1 MEKRNLQIVGSKKP
15 SKCLSYV
22 FTCLRLSLIAFF
34 VAVMAGVGAIL
45 LTLLLHAVQNVMFG
59 FSESAL
65 KSSPVGLPVLHYV
78 AVVLIVMSVAAIIWM
93 WLWTKSSNRIVDIA
107 HAVRGQSMP
116 WHTTII
122 HVCLQIFIVAS
133 GASLG
138 REVAPRELAA
148 MLTQKLLCF
157 IRVSEFQARVLVA
170 SAAGAGLAGVYRAP
184 IAGAIMTLGLVA
196 IPRFSHDSK
205 SSLKRLKWYW
215 LIQKFSIFA
224 IALCISEIASLTTI
238 FVLGY
243 EPYYCL
249 SSLDDIHIVNTTVLL
264 LAIIVGIPCGIV
276 GTLFHKMIR
285 WARSKCARNYQ
296 ILYFL
301 PLMGLVTGL
310 VASWNPAI
318 MGNGRA
324 LAQYAY
330 NIAKTSIAID
340 KNSLVTLLLL
350 VVAKIILTSC
360 TLRAGASGGVL
371 QPSMSSGA
379 CVGLI
384 IGFISMNIP
393 VVGGMLSS
401 QPKILVIAAIFGAAS
416 MLTASRKSLWF
427 ALFLVA
433 QLVNLPM
440 IMIIPMV
447 VSCAVSR
454 SITMIPKFLAANNV

>member
-34 VAVMAGVGAIL
+34 VAVMAGFGAIL

-65 KSSPVGLPVLHYV
+65 NPSPVGLPILHYV

-148 MLTQKLLCF
+148 MLTQKLLRF

-170 SAAGAGLAGVYRAP
+170 SAAGAGLAGVYRTP

-196 IPRFSHDSK
+196 IPHFVHESK

-215 LIQKFSIFA
+215 LIQKFGIFT
-224 IALCISEIASLTTI
+224 IALFISEIASLTTI

-249 SSLDDIHIVNTTVLL
+249 PRLDDIHIVNTSVLL
-264 LAIIVGIPCGIV
+264 LAIIVGIACGIV
-276 GTLFHKMIR
+276 GTLFHKMIH

-340 KNSLVTLLLL
+340 KNSLITLLLL
-350 VVAKIILTSC
+350 FVAKIILTSC

-393 VVGGMLSS
+393 FVGSMLSS
-401 QPKILVIAAIFGAAS
+401 QPKLLIIAAIFGAAS
-416 MLTASRKSLWF
+416 LLTASRKSLWF

-433 QLVNLPM
+433 QLVNVPM
-440 IMIIPMV
+440 IMIIPMA

-454 SITMIPKFLAANNV
+454 SIAIIPKIFMRK

>member
-1 MEKRNLQIVGSKKP
+1 MEKRNLQMVDSKKP
-15 SKCLSYV
+15 GKCLNYV

-34 VAVMAGVGAIL
+34 VAVMAGVGAVL

-65 KSSPVGLPVLHYV
+65 KPSPVGLPVLHYV

-107 HAVRGQSMP
+107 HAVSGQSMP
-116 WHTTII
+116 FNTTII

-148 MLTQKLLCF
+148 MLTQKLLRF

-170 SAAGAGLAGVYRAP
+170 SAAGAGLAGVYRTP
-184 IAGAIMTLGLVA
+184 IAGAIMALGLVA
-196 IPRFSHDSK
+196 IPRFSHESE

-224 IALCISEIASLTTI
+224 IALFISEIASLTTI
-238 FVLGY
+238 FVLGD
-243 EPYYCL
+243 ESYYCL
-249 SSLDDIHIVNTTVLL
+249 PSLDDIHIVNATVLL
-264 LAIIVGIPCGIV
+264 LAIIVGIACGIV
-276 GTLFHKMIR
+276 GTLFHKMIH
-285 WARSKCARNYQ
+285 WARSKCAHNYQ

-330 NIAKTSIAID
+330 NIATSIAID

-350 VVAKIILTSC
+350 FVAKIILTSC

-384 IGFISMNIP
+384 VGFISMNIP

-401 QPKILVIAAIFGAAS
+401 QPKILIIAAIFGAAS
-416 MLTASRKSLWF
+416 LLTASRKSLWF

-433 QLVNLPM
+433 QLVNAPM
-440 IMIIPMV
+440 IMIIPMA

-454 SITMIPKFLAANNV
+454 SIAIIPKIFMRK

>member
-1 MEKRNLQIVGSKKP
+1 MEKRNLQMVDSKKP
-15 SKCLSYV
+15 GKCLNYV

-34 VAVMAGVGAIL
+34 VAVMAGVGAVL

-65 KSSPVGLPVLHYV
+65 KPSPVGLPVLHYV

-93 WLWTKSSNRIVDIA
+93 WLWTKSSNRIVDMA
-107 HAVRGQSMP
+107 HAVSGQSMP
-116 WHTTII
+116 FNTTII

-184 IAGAIMTLGLVA
+184 IAGAIMALGLVA
-196 IPRFSHDSK
+196 IPRFSHESK

-238 FVLGY
+238 FVLGD

-249 SSLDDIHIVNTTVLL
+249 PSLNDIHIVNITVLL
-264 LAIIVGIPCGIV
+264 LAIIVGIACGIV

-350 VVAKIILTSC
+350 FVAKIILTSC

-384 IGFISMNIP
+384 VGFISMNIP

-416 MLTASRKSLWF
+416 LLTASRKSLWF

-433 QLVNLPM
+433 QLVNVPM

-454 SITMIPKFLAANNV
+454 SITMIPKIFSRK

>member
-34 VAVMAGVGAIL
+34 VAVMAGFGAIL

-65 KSSPVGLPVLHYV
+65 NPSPVGLPILHYV

-148 MLTQKLLCF
+148 MLTQKLLRF

-170 SAAGAGLAGVYRAP
+170 SAAGAGLAGVYRTP
-184 IAGAIMTLGLVA
+184 IAGAIMALGLVA
-196 IPRFSHDSK
+196 IPRFSNESK
-205 SSLKRLKWYW
+205 SSLKRLKLYW

-224 IALCISEIASLTTI
+224 IALFISEIASLITI
-238 FVLGY
+238 FVLGD

-249 SSLDDIHIVNTTVLL
+249 PSLDDIHIVNATVLL
-264 LAIIVGIPCGIV
+264 LAIIVGIACGIV
-276 GTLFHKMIR
+276 GTLFHKMIH
-285 WARSKCARNYQ
+285 WARSKCAHNYQ

-340 KNSLVTLLLL
+340 KNSLITLLLL
-350 VVAKIILTSC
+350 FVAKIILTSC

-393 VVGGMLSS
+393 FVGSMLSS
-401 QPKILVIAAIFGAAS
+401 QPKILIIAAIFGAAS
-416 MLTASRKSLWF
+416 LLTASRKSLWF

-433 QLVNLPM
+433 QLVNVPM
-440 IMIIPMV
+440 IMIIPMA

-454 SITMIPKFLAANNV
+454 SIAIIPKIFMRK

>member
-15 SKCLSYV
+15 SKCLNYV

-65 KSSPVGLPVLHYV
+65 KPSLVGLPVLHYV

-116 WHTTII
+116 FNTTII

-184 IAGAIMTLGLVA
+184 IAGAIMVLGLVA

-205 SSLKRLKWYW
+205 SSLKRSKWYW

-264 LAIIVGIPCGIV
+264 LAIIVGIACGIV
-276 GTLFHKMIR
+276 GTLFHKMIH
-285 WARSKCARNYQ
+285 WARSQCAHNYQ

-416 MLTASRKSLWF
+416 LLTASRKSLWF

-433 QLVNLPM
+433 QLVNVPM

-454 SITMIPKFLAANNV
+454 SIMMIPKIFSRK

>member
-15 SKCLSYV
+15 GKCLSYV

-34 VAVMAGVGAIL
+34 VAVMAGFGAIL

-65 KSSPVGLPVLHYV
+65 NPSPVGLPVLHYI

-148 MLTQKLLCF
+148 MLTQKLLRF
-157 IRVSEFQARVLVA
+157 IRVSEFQAHVLVA
-170 SAAGAGLAGVYRAP
+170 SAAGAGLAGVYRTP

-196 IPRFSHDSK
+196 IPPFSHESK
-205 SSLKRLKWYW
+205 SSLKRLKCYW
-215 LIQKFSIFA
+215 LIQKFAIFA
-224 IALCISEIASLTTI
+224 IALFISEIASLTTI
-238 FVLGY
+238 FVLGD

-249 SSLDDIHIVNTTVLL
+249 PRLDDIHIVNTSVLL
-264 LAIIVGIPCGIV
+264 LAIIVGIACGIV
-276 GTLFHKMIR
+276 GTLFHKMIH
-285 WARSKCARNYQ
+285 WARSKCAHNYQ

-340 KNSLVTLLLL
+340 KNSLITLLLL
-350 VVAKIILTSC
+350 FVAKIILTSC

-379 CVGLI
+379 CLGLI

-393 VVGGMLSS
+393 FVGSMLSS
-401 QPKILVIAAIFGAAS
+401 QPKLLIIAAIFGAAS
-416 MLTASRKSLWF
+416 LLTASRKSLWF

-433 QLVNLPM
+433 QLVNVPM
-440 IMIIPMV
+440 IMIIPMA

-454 SITMIPKFLAANNV
+454 SIAIIPKIFMRK

>member
-34 VAVMAGVGAIL
+34 VAVMAGFGAIL

-65 KSSPVGLPVLHYV
+65 KPSPVRLPILHYV

-148 MLTQKLLCF
+148 MLTQKLLRF
-157 IRVSEFQARVLVA
+157 IRVSEFQAHVLVA

-184 IAGAIMTLGLVA
+184 IAGAIMALGLVA
-196 IPRFSHDSK
+196 IPCFSHDSK

-215 LIQKFSIFA
+215 LIQKFGIFT
-224 IALCISEIASLTTI
+224 IALFISEIASLTTI
-238 FVLGY
+238 FVLGD

-249 SSLDDIHIVNTTVLL
+249 PRLDDIHIVNTSVLL
-264 LAIIVGIPCGIV
+264 LAIIVGIACGIV
-276 GTLFHKMIR
+276 GTLFHKMIH
-285 WARSKCARNYQ
+285 WARSKCAHNYQ

-340 KNSLVTLLLL
+340 KNSLITLLLL
-350 VVAKIILTSC
+350 FVAKIILTSC

-393 VVGGMLSS
+393 FVGSMLSS
-401 QPKILVIAAIFGAAS
+401 QPKLLIIAAIFGAAS
-416 MLTASRKSLWF
+416 LLTASRKSLWF

-433 QLVNLPM
+433 QLVNVPM
-440 IMIIPMV
+440 IMIIPMA

-454 SITMIPKFLAANNV
+454 SIAIIPKIFMRK

>member
-34 VAVMAGVGAIL
+34 VAVMAGFGAIL

-65 KSSPVGLPVLHYV
+65 NPSPVGLPILHYV

-93 WLWTKSSNRIVDIA
+93 WLWSKSSNRIVDIA

-148 MLTQKLLCF
+148 MLTQKLLRF

-170 SAAGAGLAGVYRAP
+170 SAAGAGLAGVYRTP

-196 IPRFSHDSK
+196 IPHFVHESK
-205 SSLKRLKWYW
+205 SSLKRLKLYW

-224 IALCISEIASLTTI
+224 IALFISEIASLITI
-238 FVLGY
+238 FVLGD

-249 SSLDDIHIVNTTVLL
+249 PSLDDIHIVNATVLL
-264 LAIIVGIPCGIV
+264 LAIIVGIACGIV
-276 GTLFHKMIR
+276 GTLFHKMIH
-285 WARSKCARNYQ
+285 WARSKCAHNYQ

-340 KNSLVTLLLL
+340 KNSLITLLLL
-350 VVAKIILTSC
+350 FVAKIILTSC

-393 VVGGMLSS
+393 FVGSMLSS
-401 QPKILVIAAIFGAAS
+401 QPKILIIAAIFGAAS
-416 MLTASRKSLWF
+416 LLTASRKSLWF

-433 QLVNLPM
+433 QLVNVPM
-440 IMIIPMV
+440 IMIIPMA

-454 SITMIPKFLAANNV
+454 SIAIIPKIFMRK

>member
-34 VAVMAGVGAIL
+34 VAVMAGFGAIL

-65 KSSPVGLPVLHYV
+65 NPSPVGLPVLHYV

-148 MLTQKLLCF
+148 MLTQKLLRF

-170 SAAGAGLAGVYRAP
+170 SAAGAGLAGVYRTP

-196 IPRFSHDSK
+196 IPHFVHESK
-205 SSLKRLKWYW
+205 SSLKRLKCYW
-215 LIQKFSIFA
+215 LIQKFAIFA

-238 FVLGY
+238 FVLGD

-249 SSLDDIHIVNTTVLL
+249 PRLDDIHIVNTSVLL
-264 LAIIVGIPCGIV
+264 LAIIVGIACGIV
-276 GTLFHKMIR
+276 GTLFHKMIH

-340 KNSLVTLLLL
+340 KNSLITLLLL
-350 VVAKIILTSC
+350 FVAKIILTSC

-393 VVGGMLSS
+393 FVGSMLSS
-401 QPKILVIAAIFGAAS
+401 QPKLLIIAAIFGAAS
-416 MLTASRKSLWF
+416 LLTASRKSLWF

-433 QLVNLPM
+433 QLVNVPM
-440 IMIIPMV
+440 IMIIPMA

-454 SITMIPKFLAANNV
+454 SIAIIPKIFMRK

>member
-15 SKCLSYV
+15 GKCLSYV

-65 KSSPVGLPVLHYV
+65 KPSPVGLPIFHYV

-93 WLWTKSSNRIVDIA
+93 WLWTKSSNHIVDIA
-107 HAVRGQSMP
+107 HAVSGQSMP
-116 WHTTII
+116 FNTTII

-148 MLTQKLLCF
+148 MLTQKLLRF

-170 SAAGAGLAGVYRAP
+170 SAAGAGLAGVYRTP
-184 IAGAIMTLGLVA
+184 IAGAIMALGLVA
-196 IPRFSHDSK
+196 IPRFSNESK

-224 IALCISEIASLTTI
+224 IALFISEIASLTTI
-238 FVLGY
+238 FVLGD
-243 EPYYCL
+243 ESYYCL
-249 SSLDDIHIVNTTVLL
+249 PSLDDIHIINTTVLL
-264 LAIIVGIPCGIV
+264 LAIIVGIACGIV
-276 GTLFHKMIR
+276 GTLFHKMIH
-285 WARSKCARNYQ
+285 WARSKCAHNYQ

-330 NIAKTSIAID
+330 NIATSIAID

-350 VVAKIILTSC
+350 FVAKIILTSC

-384 IGFISMNIP
+384 VGFISMNIP
-393 VVGGMLSS
+393 FVGSMLSS
-401 QPKILVIAAIFGAAS
+401 QPKLLIIAAIFGAAS
-416 MLTASRKSLWF
+416 LLTASRKSLWF

-433 QLVNLPM
+433 QLVNVPM
-440 IMIIPMV
+440 IMIIPMA

-454 SITMIPKFLAANNV
+454 SIAIIPKIFMRK

>member
-15 SKCLSYV
+15 GKCLSYV

-65 KSSPVGLPVLHYV
+65 KPSPVGLPIFHYV

-93 WLWTKSSNRIVDIA
+93 WLWTKSSNHIVDIA
-107 HAVRGQSMP
+107 HAVSGQSMP
-116 WHTTII
+116 FNTTII

-148 MLTQKLLCF
+148 MLTQKLLRF

-170 SAAGAGLAGVYRAP
+170 SAAGAGLAGVYRTP
-184 IAGAIMTLGLVA
+184 IAGAIMALGLVA
-196 IPRFSHDSK
+196 IPRFSNESK
-205 SSLKRLKWYW
+205 SSLKCLKWYW

-224 IALCISEIASLTTI
+224 IALFISEIASLTTI
-238 FVLGY
+238 FVLGD
-243 EPYYCL
+243 ESYYCL
-249 SSLDDIHIVNTTVLL
+249 PSLDDIHIVNATVLL
-264 LAIIVGIPCGIV
+264 LAIIVGIACGIV
-276 GTLFHKMIR
+276 GTLFHKMIH
-285 WARSKCARNYQ
+285 WARSKCAHNYQ

-330 NIAKTSIAID
+330 NIATSIAID

-350 VVAKIILTSC
+350 FVAKIILTSC

-384 IGFISMNIP
+384 VGFISMNIP
-393 VVGGMLSS
+393 FVGSMLSS
-401 QPKILVIAAIFGAAS
+401 QPKLLIIAAIFGAAS
-416 MLTASRKSLWF
+416 LLTASRKSLWF

-433 QLVNLPM
+433 QLVNVPM
-440 IMIIPMV
+440 IMIIPMA

-454 SITMIPKFLAANNV
+454 SIAIIPKIFMRK

>member
-15 SKCLSYV
+15 SKCLNYV

-116 WHTTII
+116 FNTTII

-184 IAGAIMTLGLVA
+184 IAGAIMVLGLVA

-205 SSLKRLKWYW
+205 SSLKRSKWYW

-264 LAIIVGIPCGIV
+264 LAIIVGIACGIV
-276 GTLFHKMIR
+276 GTLFHKMIH
-285 WARSKCARNYQ
+285 WARSQCAHNYQ

-416 MLTASRKSLWF
+416 LLTASRKSLWF

-433 QLVNLPM
+433 QLVNVPM

-454 SITMIPKFLAANNV
+454 SIMMIPKIFSRK

>member
-34 VAVMAGVGAIL
+34 VAVMAGFGAIL

-65 KSSPVGLPVLHYV
+65 NPSPVGLPILHYV

-148 MLTQKLLCF
+148 MLTQKLLRF
-157 IRVSEFQARVLVA
+157 IRVSEFQAHVLVA
-170 SAAGAGLAGVYRAP
+170 SAAGAGLAGVYRTP

-196 IPRFSHDSK
+196 IPPFSHESK
-205 SSLKRLKWYW
+205 SSLKRLKCYW
-215 LIQKFSIFA
+215 LIQKFAIFA
-224 IALCISEIASLTTI
+224 IALFISEIASLTTI
-238 FVLGY
+238 FVLGD

-249 SSLDDIHIVNTTVLL
+249 PRLDDIHIVNTSVLL
-264 LAIIVGIPCGIV
+264 LAIIVGIACGIV
-276 GTLFHKMIR
+276 GTLFHKMIH
-285 WARSKCARNYQ
+285 WARSKCAHNYQ

-340 KNSLVTLLLL
+340 KNSLITLLLL
-350 VVAKIILTSC
+350 FVAKIILTSC

-379 CVGLI
+379 CLGLI

-393 VVGGMLSS
+393 FVGSMLSS
-401 QPKILVIAAIFGAAS
+401 QPKLLIIAAIFGAAS
-416 MLTASRKSLWF
+416 LLTASRKSLWF

-433 QLVNLPM
+433 QLVNVPM
-440 IMIIPMV
+440 IMIIPMA

-454 SITMIPKFLAANNV
+454 SIAIIPKIFMRK

>member
-1 MEKRNLQIVGSKKP
+1 MEKRNLQMVDSKKP
-15 SKCLSYV
+15 GKCLNYV

-34 VAVMAGVGAIL
+34 VAVMAGVGAVL

-65 KSSPVGLPVLHYV
+65 KPSPVGLPVLHYV

-107 HAVRGQSMP
+107 HAVSGQSMP
-116 WHTTII
+116 FNTTII

-148 MLTQKLLCF
+148 MLTQKLLRF

-170 SAAGAGLAGVYRAP
+170 SAAGAGLAGVYRTP
-184 IAGAIMTLGLVA
+184 IAGAIMALGLVA
-196 IPRFSHDSK
+196 IPRFSHESK
-205 SSLKRLKWYW
+205 SFLKRLKWYW

-224 IALCISEIASLTTI
+224 IALFISEIASLTTI
-238 FVLGY
+238 FVLGD
-243 EPYYCL
+243 ESYYCL
-249 SSLDDIHIVNTTVLL
+249 PSLDDIHIVNATVLL
-264 LAIIVGIPCGIV
+264 LAIIVGIACGIV
-276 GTLFHKMIR
+276 GTLFHKMIH
-285 WARSKCARNYQ
+285 WARSKCAHNYQ

-330 NIAKTSIAID
+330 NIATSIAID

-350 VVAKIILTSC
+350 FVAKIILTSC

-384 IGFISMNIP
+384 VGFISMNIP

-401 QPKILVIAAIFGAAS
+401 QPKILIIAAIFGAAS
-416 MLTASRKSLWF
+416 LLTASRKSLWF

-433 QLVNLPM
+433 QLVNAPM
-440 IMIIPMV
+440 IMIIPMA

-454 SITMIPKFLAANNV
+454 SIAIIPKIFMRK

>member
-1 MEKRNLQIVGSKKP
+1 MEKRNLQIVGSKKLC
-15 SKCLSYV
+15 KCLNYV

-34 VAVMAGVGAIL
+34 VAVMAGVGAVL

-65 KSSPVGLPVLHYV
+65 KPSPVGLPVLHYV

-107 HAVRGQSMP
+107 HAVSGQSMP
-116 WHTTII
+116 FNTTII

-133 GASLG
+133 DASLG

-148 MLTQKLLCF
+148 MLTQKLLRF

-170 SAAGAGLAGVYRAP
+170 SAAGAGLAGVYRTP
-184 IAGAIMTLGLVA
+184 IAGAIMALGLVA
-196 IPRFSHDSK
+196 IPRFSHESK

-224 IALCISEIASLTTI
+224 IALFISEIASLTTI
-238 FVLGY
+238 FVLGD
-243 EPYYCL
+243 ESYYCL
-249 SSLDDIHIVNTTVLL
+249 PSLDDIHIVNATVLL
-264 LAIIVGIPCGIV
+264 LAIIVGIACGIV
-276 GTLFHKMIR
+276 GTLFHKMIH
-285 WARSKCARNYQ
+285 WARSKCAHNYQ

-330 NIAKTSIAID
+330 NIATSIAID

-350 VVAKIILTSC
+350 FVAKIILTSC

-384 IGFISMNIP
+384 VGFISMNIP

-401 QPKILVIAAIFGAAS
+401 QPKILIIAAIFGAAS
-416 MLTASRKSLWF
+416 LLTASRKSLWF

-433 QLVNLPM
+433 QLVNAPM
-440 IMIIPMV
+440 IMIIPMA

-454 SITMIPKFLAANNV
+454 SIAIIPKIFMRK

>member
-1 MEKRNLQIVGSKKP
+1 MEKRNLQIVGSKKLC
-15 SKCLSYV
+15 KCLNYV

-34 VAVMAGVGAIL
+34 VAVMAGVGAVL

-65 KSSPVGLPVLHYV
+65 KPSPVGLPVLHYV

-93 WLWTKSSNRIVDIA
+93 WLWTKSSNHIVDIA
-107 HAVRGQSMP
+107 HAVSGQSMP
-116 WHTTII
+116 FNTTII

-148 MLTQKLLCF
+148 MLTQKLLRF
-157 IRVSEFQARVLVA
+157 IRVSEFQTRVLVA
-170 SAAGAGLAGVYRAP
+170 SAAGAGLAGVYRTP
-184 IAGAIMTLGLVA
+184 IAGAIMALGLVA
-196 IPRFSHDSK
+196 IPRFSHESK

-224 IALCISEIASLTTI
+224 IALFISEIASLTTI
-238 FVLGY
+238 FVLGD
-243 EPYYCL
+243 ESYYCL
-249 SSLDDIHIVNTTVLL
+249 PSLDDIHIINTTVLL
-264 LAIIVGIPCGIV
+264 LAIIVGIACGIV
-276 GTLFHKMIR
+276 GTLFHKMIH
-285 WARSKCARNYQ
+285 WARSKCAHNYQ

-330 NIAKTSIAID
+330 NIATSIEID

-350 VVAKIILTSC
+350 FVAKIILTSC

-384 IGFISMNIP
+384 VGFISMNIP
-393 VVGGMLSS
+393 FVGSMLSS
-401 QPKILVIAAIFGAAS
+401 QPKLLIIAAIFGAAS
-416 MLTASRKSLWF
+416 LLTASRKSLWF

-433 QLVNLPM
+433 QLVNVPM
-440 IMIIPMV
+440 IMIIPMA

-454 SITMIPKFLAANNV
+454 SIAIIPKIFMRK

>member
-65 KSSPVGLPVLHYV
+65 KPSPVGLPVLHYV

-184 IAGAIMTLGLVA
+184 IAGAIMALGLVA

-330 NIAKTSIAID
+330 NIAKSSIAID
-340 KNSLVTLLLL
+340 
-350 VVAKIILTSC
+350 
-360 TLRAGASGGVL
+360 
-371 QPSMSSGA
+371 
-379 CVGLI
+379 
-384 IGFISMNIP
+384 
-393 VVGGMLSS
+393 
-401 QPKILVIAAIFGAAS
+401 
-416 MLTASRKSLWF
+416 
-427 ALFLVA
+427 
-433 QLVNLPM
+433 
-440 IMIIPMV
+440 
-447 VSCAVSR
+447 
-454 SITMIPKFLAANNV
+454 

>member
-15 SKCLSYV
+15 GKCLNYV

-65 KSSPVGLPVLHYV
+65 KPSPVGLPIFHYV

-93 WLWTKSSNRIVDIA
+93 WLWTKSSNHIVDIA
-107 HAVRGQSMP
+107 HAVSGQSMP
-116 WHTTII
+116 FNTTII

-148 MLTQKLLCF
+148 MLTQKLLRF

-170 SAAGAGLAGVYRAP
+170 SAAGAGLAGVYRTP
-184 IAGAIMTLGLVA
+184 IAGAIMALGLVA
-196 IPRFSHDSK
+196 IPRFSNESK

-224 IALCISEIASLTTI
+224 IALFISEIASLTTI
-238 FVLGY
+238 FVLGD

-249 SSLDDIHIVNTTVLL
+249 PSLDDIHIVNATVLL
-264 LAIIVGIPCGIV
+264 LAIIVGIACGIV
-276 GTLFHKMIR
+276 GTLFHKMIH
-285 WARSKCARNYQ
+285 WARSKCAHNYQ

-330 NIAKTSIAID
+330 NIATSIAID

-350 VVAKIILTSC
+350 FVAKIILTSC

-416 MLTASRKSLWF
+416 LLTASRKSLWF

-454 SITMIPKFLAANNV
+454 SITMIPKIFSRK

>member
-1 MEKRNLQIVGSKKP
+1 MEKRNLQMVGSKKP
-15 SKCLSYV
+15 GKCLNYV

-65 KSSPVGLPVLHYV
+65 KPSPVGLPVLHYV

-107 HAVRGQSMP
+107 HAVSGQSMP
-116 WHTTII
+116 FNTTII

-170 SAAGAGLAGVYRAP
+170 SAAGAGLAGVYRTP
-184 IAGAIMTLGLVA
+184 IAGAIMALGLVA
-196 IPRFSHDSK
+196 IPRFSHESK

-224 IALCISEIASLTTI
+224 IALFISEIASLTTI
-238 FVLGY
+238 FVLGD
-243 EPYYCL
+243 ESYYCL
-249 SSLDDIHIVNTTVLL
+249 PSLDDIHIVNATVLL
-264 LAIIVGIPCGIV
+264 LAIIVGIACGIV
-276 GTLFHKMIR
+276 GTLFHKMIH
-285 WARSKCARNYQ
+285 WARSKCAHNYQ

-330 NIAKTSIAID
+330 NIATSIAID

-350 VVAKIILTSC
+350 FVAKIILTSC

-384 IGFISMNIP
+384 VGFISMNIP

-401 QPKILVIAAIFGAAS
+401 QPKILIIAAIFGAAS
-416 MLTASRKSLWF
+416 LLTASRKSLWF

-433 QLVNLPM
+433 QLVNAPM
-440 IMIIPMV
+440 IMIIPMA

-454 SITMIPKFLAANNV
+454 SIAIIPKIFMRK

>member
-15 SKCLSYV
+15 GKCLSYV

-34 VAVMAGVGAIL
+34 VAVMAGFGAIL

-65 KSSPVGLPVLHYV
+65 NPSPVGLPVLHYI

-148 MLTQKLLCF
+148 MLTQKLLRF
-157 IRVSEFQARVLVA
+157 IRVSEFQAHVLVA
-170 SAAGAGLAGVYRAP
+170 SAAGAGLAGVYRTP

-196 IPRFSHDSK
+196 IPPFSHESK
-205 SSLKRLKWYW
+205 SSLKRLKCYW
-215 LIQKFSIFA
+215 LIQKFAIFA
-224 IALCISEIASLTTI
+224 IALFISEIASLTTI
-238 FVLGY
+238 FVLGD

-249 SSLDDIHIVNTTVLL
+249 PRLDDIHIVNTSVLL
-264 LAIIVGIPCGIV
+264 LAIIVGIACGIV
-276 GTLFHKMIR
+276 GTLFHKMIH
-285 WARSKCARNYQ
+285 WARSKCAHNYQ

-340 KNSLVTLLLL
+340 KNSLITLLLL
-350 VVAKIILTSC
+350 FVAKIILTSC

-379 CVGLI
+379 CLGLI

-393 VVGGMLSS
+393 FVGSMLSS
-401 QPKILVIAAIFGAAS
+401 QPKLLIIAAIFGAAS
-416 MLTASRKSLWF
+416 LLTASRKSLWF

-433 QLVNLPM
+433 QLVNVPM
-440 IMIIPMV
+440 IMIIPMA

-454 SITMIPKFLAANNV
+454 SIAIIPKIFSRK

>member
-15 SKCLSYV
+15 GKCLNYV

-65 KSSPVGLPVLHYV
+65 KPSPVGLPIFHYV

-93 WLWTKSSNRIVDIA
+93 WLWTKSSNHIVDIA
-107 HAVRGQSMP
+107 HAVSGQSMP
-116 WHTTII
+116 FNTTII

-148 MLTQKLLCF
+148 MLTQKLLRF

-184 IAGAIMTLGLVA
+184 IAGAIMVLGLVA

-205 SSLKRLKWYW
+205 SSLKRSKWYW

-224 IALCISEIASLTTI
+224 IALFISEIASLTTI
-238 FVLGY
+238 FVLGD

-249 SSLDDIHIVNTTVLL
+249 PSLDDIHIVNTTVLL
-264 LAIIVGIPCGIV
+264 LAIIVGIACGIV
-276 GTLFHKMIR
+276 GTLFHKMIH
-285 WARSKCARNYQ
+285 WARSKCAHNYQ

-330 NIAKTSIAID
+330 NIATSIAID

-350 VVAKIILTSC
+350 FVAKIILTSC

-416 MLTASRKSLWF
+416 LLTASRKSLWF

-454 SITMIPKFLAANNV
+454 SITMIPKIFSRK

>member
-34 VAVMAGVGAIL
+34 VAVMAGFGAIL

-65 KSSPVGLPVLHYV
+65 NPSPVGLPILHYV

-148 MLTQKLLCF
+148 MLTQKLLRF

-170 SAAGAGLAGVYRAP
+170 SAAGAGLAGVYRTP

-196 IPRFSHDSK
+196 IPHFVHESK

-215 LIQKFSIFA
+215 LIQKFGIFT
-224 IALCISEIASLTTI
+224 IALFISEIASLTTI

-249 SSLDDIHIVNTTVLL
+249 PSLDDIHIVNTSVLM
-264 LAIIVGIPCGIV
+264 LAIIVGIACGIV
-276 GTLFHKMIR
+276 GTLFHKMIH

-340 KNSLVTLLLL
+340 KNSLITLLLL
-350 VVAKIILTSC
+350 FVAKIILTSC

-393 VVGGMLSS
+393 FVGSMLSS
-401 QPKILVIAAIFGAAS
+401 QPKILIIAAIFGAAS
-416 MLTASRKSLWF
+416 LLTASRKSLWF

-433 QLVNLPM
+433 QLVNVPM
-440 IMIIPMV
+440 IMIIPMA

-454 SITMIPKFLAANNV
+454 SIAIIPKIFMRK

>member
-15 SKCLSYV
+15 GKCLSYV

-65 KSSPVGLPVLHYV
+65 KPSPVGLPIFHYV

-93 WLWTKSSNRIVDIA
+93 WLWTKSSNHIVDIA
-107 HAVRGQSMP
+107 HAVSGQSMP
-116 WHTTII
+116 FNTTII

-148 MLTQKLLCF
+148 MLTQKLLRF
-157 IRVSEFQARVLVA
+157 IRVSEFQTRVLVA
-170 SAAGAGLAGVYRAP
+170 SAAGAGLAGVYRTP
-184 IAGAIMTLGLVA
+184 IAGAIMALGLVA
-196 IPRFSHDSK
+196 IPRFSNESK

-224 IALCISEIASLTTI
+224 IALFISEIASLTTI
-238 FVLGY
+238 FVLGD
-243 EPYYCL
+243 ESYYCL
-249 SSLDDIHIVNTTVLL
+249 PSLDDIHIINTTVLL
-264 LAIIVGIPCGIV
+264 LAIIVGIACGIV
-276 GTLFHKMIR
+276 GTLFHKMIH
-285 WARSKCARNYQ
+285 WARSKCAHNYQ

-330 NIAKTSIAID
+330 NIATSIEID

-350 VVAKIILTSC
+350 FVAKIILTSC

-384 IGFISMNIP
+384 VGFISMNIP
-393 VVGGMLSS
+393 FVGSMLSS
-401 QPKILVIAAIFGAAS
+401 QPKLLIIAAIFGAAS
-416 MLTASRKSLWF
+416 LLTASRKSLWF

-433 QLVNLPM
+433 QLVNVPM
-440 IMIIPMV
+440 IMIIPMA

-454 SITMIPKFLAANNV
+454 SIAIIPKIFMRK

>member
-15 SKCLSYV
+15 GKCLSYV

-65 KSSPVGLPVLHYV
+65 KPSPVGLPIFHYV

-93 WLWTKSSNRIVDIA
+93 WLWTKSSNHIVDIA
-107 HAVRGQSMP
+107 HAVSGQSMP
-116 WHTTII
+116 FNTTII

-148 MLTQKLLCF
+148 MLTQKLLRF
-157 IRVSEFQARVLVA
+157 IRVSEFQTRVLVA
-170 SAAGAGLAGVYRAP
+170 SAAGAGLAGVYRTP
-184 IAGAIMTLGLVA
+184 IAGAIMALGLVA
-196 IPRFSHDSK
+196 IPCFSHDSK

-224 IALCISEIASLTTI
+224 IALFISEIASLTTI
-238 FVLGY
+238 FVLGD
-243 EPYYCL
+243 ESYYCL
-249 SSLDDIHIVNTTVLL
+249 PSLDDIHIINTTVLL
-264 LAIIVGIPCGIV
+264 LAIIVGIACGIV
-276 GTLFHKMIR
+276 GTLFHKMIH
-285 WARSKCARNYQ
+285 WARSKCAHNYQ

-330 NIAKTSIAID
+330 NIATSIEID

-350 VVAKIILTSC
+350 FVAKIILTSC

-384 IGFISMNIP
+384 VGFISMNIP
-393 VVGGMLSS
+393 FVGSMLSS
-401 QPKILVIAAIFGAAS
+401 QPKILIIAAIFGAAS
-416 MLTASRKSLWF
+416 LLTASRKSLWF

-433 QLVNLPM
+433 QLVNVPM
-440 IMIIPMV
+440 IMIIPMA

-454 SITMIPKFLAANNV
+454 SIAIIPKIFMRK

>member
-1 MEKRNLQIVGSKKP
+1 MEKRNLQIVGSKKLC
-15 SKCLSYV
+15 KCLNYV

-34 VAVMAGVGAIL
+34 VAVMAGVGAVL

-65 KSSPVGLPVLHYV
+65 KPSPVGLPVLHYV

-107 HAVRGQSMP
+107 HAVSGQSMP
-116 WHTTII
+116 FNTTII

-148 MLTQKLLCF
+148 MLTQKLLRF

-170 SAAGAGLAGVYRAP
+170 SAAGAGLAGVYRTP
-184 IAGAIMTLGLVA
+184 IAGAIMALGLVA
-196 IPRFSHDSK
+196 IPRFSHESK

-224 IALCISEIASLTTI
+224 IALFISEIASLTTI
-238 FVLGY
+238 FVLGD
-243 EPYYCL
+243 ESYYCL
-249 SSLDDIHIVNTTVLL
+249 PSLDDIHIVNATVLL
-264 LAIIVGIPCGIV
+264 LAIIVGIACGIV
-276 GTLFHKMIR
+276 GTLFHKMIH
-285 WARSKCARNYQ
+285 WARSKCAHNYQ

-330 NIAKTSIAID
+330 NIATSIAID

-350 VVAKIILTSC
+350 FVAKIILTSC

-384 IGFISMNIP
+384 VGFISMNIP

-401 QPKILVIAAIFGAAS
+401 QPKILIIAAIFGAAS
-416 MLTASRKSLWF
+416 LLTASRKSLWF

-433 QLVNLPM
+433 QLVNAPM
-440 IMIIPMV
+440 IMIIPMA

-454 SITMIPKFLAANNV
+454 SIAIIPKIFMRK

>member
-15 SKCLSYV
+15 SKCLNYV

-184 IAGAIMTLGLVA
+184 IAGAIMALGLVA

-215 LIQKFSIFA
+215 FIQKFSIFA

-416 MLTASRKSLWF
+416 LLTASRKSLWF

>member
-15 SKCLSYV
+15 GKCLNYV

-34 VAVMAGVGAIL
+34 VAVMAGAGAIL

-59 FSESAL
+59 FSESTL
-65 KSSPVGLPVLHYV
+65 KPSPVGLPILHYV

-93 WLWTKSSNRIVDIA
+93 WLWTKSSNHIVDIA
-107 HAVRGQSMP
+107 HAVSGQSMP
-116 WHTTII
+116 FNTTII

-148 MLTQKLLCF
+148 MLTQKLLRF

-170 SAAGAGLAGVYRAP
+170 SAAGAGLAGVYRTP
-184 IAGAIMTLGLVA
+184 IAGAIMALGLVA
-196 IPRFSHDSK
+196 IPRFSHESK

-224 IALCISEIASLTTI
+224 IALFISEIASLTTI
-238 FVLGY
+238 FVLGD
-243 EPYYCL
+243 ESYYCL
-249 SSLDDIHIVNTTVLL
+249 PSLDDIHIVNTTVLL
-264 LAIIVGIPCGIV
+264 LAIIVGIACGIV

-285 WARSKCARNYQ
+285 WARSKCAHNYQ

-330 NIAKTSIAID
+330 NIAKTSIEID

-350 VVAKIILTSC
+350 FVAKIILTSY

-384 IGFISMNIP
+384 VGFISMNIP

-401 QPKILVIAAIFGAAS
+401 QPKILIIAAIFGAAS
-416 MLTASRKSLWF
+416 LLTASRKSLWF

-433 QLVNLPM
+433 QLVNAPM
-440 IMIIPMV
+440 IMIIPMA

-454 SITMIPKFLAANNV
+454 SIAIIPKIFMRK

>member
-1 MEKRNLQIVGSKKP
+1 MEKRNLQMVDSKKP
-15 SKCLSYV
+15 GKCLNYV

-34 VAVMAGVGAIL
+34 VAVMAGVGAVL

-65 KSSPVGLPVLHYV
+65 KPSPVGLPVLHYV

-107 HAVRGQSMP
+107 HAVSGQSMP
-116 WHTTII
+116 FNTTII

-148 MLTQKLLCF
+148 MLTQKLLRF

-170 SAAGAGLAGVYRAP
+170 SAAGAGLAGVYRTP
-184 IAGAIMTLGLVA
+184 IAGAIMALGLVA
-196 IPRFSHDSK
+196 IPRFSHESK

-238 FVLGY
+238 FVLGD
-243 EPYYCL
+243 ESYYCL
-249 SSLDDIHIVNTTVLL
+249 PSLDDIHIVNATVLL
-264 LAIIVGIPCGIV
+264 LAIIVGIACGIV
-276 GTLFHKMIR
+276 GTLFHKMIH
-285 WARSKCARNYQ
+285 WARSKCAHNYQ

-330 NIAKTSIAID
+330 NIATSIAID

-350 VVAKIILTSC
+350 FVAKIILTSC

-384 IGFISMNIP
+384 VGFISMNIP

-401 QPKILVIAAIFGAAS
+401 QPKILIIAAIFGAAS
-416 MLTASRKSLWF
+416 LLTASRKSLWF

-433 QLVNLPM
+433 QLVNAPM
-440 IMIIPMV
+440 IMIIPMA

-454 SITMIPKFLAANNV
+454 SIAIIPKIFMRK

>member
-1 MEKRNLQIVGSKKP
+1 MEKRNLQMVDSKKP
-15 SKCLSYV
+15 GKCLNYV

-34 VAVMAGVGAIL
+34 VAVMAGVGAVL

-65 KSSPVGLPVLHYV
+65 KPSPVGLPVLHYV

-107 HAVRGQSMP
+107 HAVSGQSMP
-116 WHTTII
+116 FNTTII

-170 SAAGAGLAGVYRAP
+170 SAAGAGLAGVYRTP
-184 IAGAIMTLGLVA
+184 IAGAIMALGLVA
-196 IPRFSHDSK
+196 IPRFSHESK

-224 IALCISEIASLTTI
+224 IALFISEIASLTTI
-238 FVLGY
+238 FVLGD
-243 EPYYCL
+243 ESYYCL
-249 SSLDDIHIVNTTVLL
+249 PSLDDIHIVNATVLL
-264 LAIIVGIPCGIV
+264 LAIIVGIACGIV
-276 GTLFHKMIR
+276 GTLFHKMIH
-285 WARSKCARNYQ
+285 WARSKCAHNYQ

-330 NIAKTSIAID
+330 NIATSIAID

-350 VVAKIILTSC
+350 FVAKIILTSC

-384 IGFISMNIP
+384 VGFISMNIP

-401 QPKILVIAAIFGAAS
+401 QPKILIIAAIFGAAS
-416 MLTASRKSLWF
+416 LLTASRKSLWF

-433 QLVNLPM
+433 QLVNVPM
-440 IMIIPMV
+440 IMIIPMA

-454 SITMIPKFLAANNV
+454 SIAIIPKIFMRK

>member
-1 MEKRNLQIVGSKKP
+1 MEKRNLQIVGSKKLC
-15 SKCLSYV
+15 KCLSYV

-65 KSSPVGLPVLHYV
+65 KPSPVGLPVLHYV
-78 AVVLIVMSVAAIIWM
+78 AVVLIVISVAAIIWM

-215 LIQKFSIFA
+215 FIQKFSIFA

-310 VASWNPAI
+310 VASWNPATVSYTH
-318 MGNGRA
+318 
-324 LAQYAY
+324 L
-330 NIAKTSIAID
+330 
-340 KNSLVTLLLL
+340 TLP
-350 VVAKIILTSC
+350 T
-360 TLRAGASGGVL
+360 
-371 QPSMSSGA
+371 
-379 CVGLI
+379 
-384 IGFISMNIP
+384 N
-393 VVGGMLSS
+393 
-401 QPKILVIAAIFGAAS
+401 
-416 MLTASRKSLWF
+416 
-427 ALFLVA
+427 
-433 QLVNLPM
+433 
-440 IMIIPMV
+440 
-447 VSCAVSR
+447 
-454 SITMIPKFLAANNV
+454 

>member
-1 MEKRNLQIVGSKKP
+1 MEKRNLQMVDSKKP
-15 SKCLSYV
+15 GKCLNYV

-34 VAVMAGVGAIL
+34 VAVMAGVGAVL

-65 KSSPVGLPVLHYV
+65 KPSPVGLPVLHYV

-107 HAVRGQSMP
+107 HAVSGQSMP
-116 WHTTII
+116 FNTTII

-148 MLTQKLLCF
+148 MLTQKLLRF
-157 IRVSEFQARVLVA
+157 IRASEFQARVLVA

-184 IAGAIMTLGLVA
+184 IAGAIMALGLVA
-196 IPRFSHDSK
+196 IPRFSHESK

-215 LIQKFSIFA
+215 LIQKFGIFA

-238 FVLGY
+238 FVLGD

-249 SSLDDIHIVNTTVLL
+249 PSLNDIHIVNTTVLL
-264 LAIIVGIPCGIV
+264 LAIIVGIACGIV
-276 GTLFHKMIR
+276 GILFHKMIR
-285 WARSKCARNYQ
+285 WARSKCAHNYQ

-330 NIAKTSIAID
+330 NIATSIAID

-350 VVAKIILTSC
+350 FVAKIILTSC

-384 IGFISMNIP
+384 VGFISMNIP

-401 QPKILVIAAIFGAAS
+401 QPKLLIIAAIFGAAS
-416 MLTASRKSLWF
+416 LLTASRKSLWF

-433 QLVNLPM
+433 QLVNVPM
-440 IMIIPMV
+440 IMIIPMA

-454 SITMIPKFLAANNV
+454 SIAIIPKIFMRK

>member
-15 SKCLSYV
+15 GKCLSYV

-65 KSSPVGLPVLHYV
+65 KPSPVGLPIFHYV

-93 WLWTKSSNRIVDIA
+93 WLWTKSSNHIVDIA
-107 HAVRGQSMP
+107 HAVSGQSMP
-116 WHTTII
+116 FNTTII

-148 MLTQKLLCF
+148 MLTQKLLRF
-157 IRVSEFQARVLVA
+157 IRVSEFQTRVLVA
-170 SAAGAGLAGVYRAP
+170 SAAGAGLAGVYRTP
-184 IAGAIMTLGLVA
+184 IAGAIMALGLVA
-196 IPRFSHDSK
+196 IPRFSNESK

-224 IALCISEIASLTTI
+224 IALFISEIASLTTI
-238 FVLGY
+238 FVLGD
-243 EPYYCL
+243 ESYYCL
-249 SSLDDIHIVNTTVLL
+249 PSLDDIHIINTTVLL
-264 LAIIVGIPCGIV
+264 LAIIVGIACGIV
-276 GTLFHKMIR
+276 GTLFHKMIH
-285 WARSKCARNYQ
+285 WARSKCAHNYQ

-330 NIAKTSIAID
+330 NIATSIAID

-350 VVAKIILTSC
+350 FVAKIILTSC

-384 IGFISMNIP
+384 VGFISMNIP
-393 VVGGMLSS
+393 FVGSMLSS
-401 QPKILVIAAIFGAAS
+401 QPKLLIIAAIFGAAS
-416 MLTASRKSLWF
+416 LLTASRKSLWF

-433 QLVNLPM
+433 QLVNVPM
-440 IMIIPMV
+440 IMIIPMA

-454 SITMIPKFLAANNV
+454 SIAIIPKIFMRK

>member
-1 MEKRNLQIVGSKKP
+1 MEKRNLQMVDSKKP
-15 SKCLSYV
+15 GKCLNYV

-34 VAVMAGVGAIL
+34 VAVMAGVGAVL

-65 KSSPVGLPVLHYV
+65 KPSPVGLPVLHYV

-148 MLTQKLLCF
+148 MLTQKLLRF

-170 SAAGAGLAGVYRAP
+170 SAAGAGLAGVYRTP
-184 IAGAIMTLGLVA
+184 IAGAIMALGLVA
-196 IPRFSHDSK
+196 IPRFSHESK

-215 LIQKFSIFA
+215 FIQKFSIFA
-224 IALCISEIASLTTI
+224 IALFISEIASLTTI

-264 LAIIVGIPCGIV
+264 LAIIVGIACGIV
-276 GTLFHKMIR
+276 GTLFHKMIH

-330 NIAKTSIAID
+330 NIATSIAID

-350 VVAKIILTSC
+350 FVAKIILTSC

-384 IGFISMNIP
+384 VGFISMNIP

-401 QPKILVIAAIFGAAS
+401 QPKILIIAAIFGAAS
-416 MLTASRKSLWF
+416 LLTASRKSLWF

-433 QLVNLPM
+433 QLVNAPM
-440 IMIIPMV
+440 IMIIPMA

-454 SITMIPKFLAANNV
+454 SIAIIPKIFMRK

>member
-34 VAVMAGVGAIL
+34 VAVMAGFGAIL

-65 KSSPVGLPVLHYV
+65 NPSPVGLPILHYV

-148 MLTQKLLCF
+148 MLTQKLLRF

-184 IAGAIMTLGLVA
+184 IAGAIMALGLVA
-196 IPRFSHDSK
+196 IPCFSHDSK
-205 SSLKRLKWYW
+205 SSLKRLKLYW

-224 IALCISEIASLTTI
+224 IALFISEIASLITI
-238 FVLGY
+238 FVLGD

-249 SSLDDIHIVNTTVLL
+249 PSLDDIHIVNATVLL
-264 LAIIVGIPCGIV
+264 LAIIVGIACGIV
-276 GTLFHKMIR
+276 GTLFHKMIH
-285 WARSKCARNYQ
+285 WARSKCAHNYQ

-340 KNSLVTLLLL
+340 KNSLITLLLL
-350 VVAKIILTSC
+350 FVAKIILTSC

-393 VVGGMLSS
+393 FVGSMLSS
-401 QPKILVIAAIFGAAS
+401 QPKLLIIAAIFGAAS
-416 MLTASRKSLWF
+416 LLTASRKSLWF

-433 QLVNLPM
+433 QLVNVPM
-440 IMIIPMV
+440 IMIIPMA

-454 SITMIPKFLAANNV
+454 SIAIIPKIFSRK

>member
-15 SKCLSYV
+15 GKCLNYV

-65 KSSPVGLPVLHYV
+65 KPSPVGLPVLHYV

-184 IAGAIMTLGLVA
+184 IAGAIMALGLVA
-196 IPRFSHDSK
+196 IPRFSNESK

-224 IALCISEIASLTTI
+224 IALFISEIASLTTI
-238 FVLGY
+238 FVLGD

-249 SSLDDIHIVNTTVLL
+249 PSLDDIHIVNATVLL
-264 LAIIVGIPCGIV
+264 LAIIVGIACGIV
-276 GTLFHKMIR
+276 GTLFHKMIH
-285 WARSKCARNYQ
+285 WARSKCAHNYQ

-330 NIAKTSIAID
+330 NIATSIAID

-350 VVAKIILTSC
+350 FVAKIILTSC

-384 IGFISMNIP
+384 VGFISMNIP
-393 VVGGMLSS
+393 FVGSMLSS
-401 QPKILVIAAIFGAAS
+401 QPKLLIIAAIFGAAS
-416 MLTASRKSLWF
+416 LLTASRKSLWF

-433 QLVNLPM
+433 QLVNVPM
-440 IMIIPMV
+440 IMIIPMA

-454 SITMIPKFLAANNV
+454 SIAIIPKIFMRK

>member
-15 SKCLSYV
+15 GKCLSYV

-34 VAVMAGVGAIL
+34 VAVMAGFGAIL

-65 KSSPVGLPVLHYV
+65 NPSPVGLPILHYV

-148 MLTQKLLCF
+148 MLTQKLLRF

-196 IPRFSHDSK
+196 IPHFARESK

-215 LIQKFSIFA
+215 LIQKFGIFA
-224 IALCISEIASLTTI
+224 IALFISEIASLTTI
-238 FVLGY
+238 FVLGD

-249 SSLDDIHIVNTTVLL
+249 PRLDDIHIVNTSVLM
-264 LAIIVGIPCGIV
+264 LAIIVGIACGIV
-276 GTLFHKMIR
+276 GTLFHKMIH
-285 WARSKCARNYQ
+285 WARSECAHNYQ

-340 KNSLVTLLLL
+340 KNSLITLLLL
-350 VVAKIILTSC
+350 FVAKIILTSC

-393 VVGGMLSS
+393 FVGSMLSS
-401 QPKILVIAAIFGAAS
+401 QPKLLIIAAIFGAAS
-416 MLTASRKSLWF
+416 LLTASRKSLWF

-433 QLVNLPM
+433 QLVNVPM
-440 IMIIPMV
+440 IMIIPMA

-454 SITMIPKFLAANNV
+454 SIAIIPKIFMRK

>member
-1 MEKRNLQIVGSKKP
+1 MEKRNLQMVDSKKP
-15 SKCLSYV
+15 GKCLNYV

-65 KSSPVGLPVLHYV
+65 KPSPVGLPILHYV

-93 WLWTKSSNRIVDIA
+93 WLWTKSSNHIVDIA
-107 HAVRGQSMP
+107 HAVSGQSMP
-116 WHTTII
+116 FNTTII

-184 IAGAIMTLGLVA
+184 IAGAIMALGLVA
-196 IPRFSHDSK
+196 IPRFSHESK

-215 LIQKFSIFA
+215 LIQKFGIFA

-238 FVLGY
+238 FVLGD

-249 SSLDDIHIVNTTVLL
+249 PSLNDIHIVNTTVLL
-264 LAIIVGIPCGIV
+264 LAIIVGIACGIV
-276 GTLFHKMIR
+276 GILFHKMIR
-285 WARSKCARNYQ
+285 WARSKCAHNYQ

-350 VVAKIILTSC
+350 FVAKIILTSC

-384 IGFISMNIP
+384 VGFISMNIP

-401 QPKILVIAAIFGAAS
+401 QPKLLIIAAIFGAAS
-416 MLTASRKSLWF
+416 LLTASRKSLWF

-433 QLVNLPM
+433 QLVNVPM
-440 IMIIPMV
+440 IMIIPMA

-454 SITMIPKFLAANNV
+454 SIAIIPKIFMRK

>member
-1 MEKRNLQIVGSKKP
+1 MEKRNLQMVDSKKP
-15 SKCLSYV
+15 GKCLNYV

-34 VAVMAGVGAIL
+34 VAVMAGVGAVL

-65 KSSPVGLPVLHYV
+65 KPSPVGLPVLHYV

-107 HAVRGQSMP
+107 HAVSGQSMP
-116 WHTTII
+116 FNTTII

-148 MLTQKLLCF
+148 MLTQKLLRF

-170 SAAGAGLAGVYRAP
+170 SAAGAGLAGVYRTP
-184 IAGAIMTLGLVA
+184 IAGAIMALGLVA
-196 IPRFSHDSK
+196 IPRFSHESK

-224 IALCISEIASLTTI
+224 IALFISEIASLTTI
-238 FVLGY
+238 FVLGD
-243 EPYYCL
+243 ESYYCL
-249 SSLDDIHIVNTTVLL
+249 PSLDDIHIVNATVLL
-264 LAIIVGIPCGIV
+264 LAIIVGIACGIV
-276 GTLFHKMIR
+276 GTLFHKMIH
-285 WARSKCARNYQ
+285 WARSKCAHNYQ

-330 NIAKTSIAID
+330 NIATSIAID

-350 VVAKIILTSC
+350 FVAKIILTSC

-384 IGFISMNIP
+384 VGFISMNIP

-401 QPKILVIAAIFGAAS
+401 QPKILIIAAIFGAAS
-416 MLTASRKSLWF
+416 LLTASRKSLWF

-433 QLVNLPM
+433 QLVNAPM
-440 IMIIPMV
+440 IMIIPMA

-454 SITMIPKFLAANNV
+454 SIAIIPKIFMRK